1 MSFPVLIRSLIVGEP
16 DAGYV
21 LTVQNGEIG
30 LLSDLAQLSVMVKE
44 GRGDHYR
51 ENSIRIFGFN
61 LWFLSRGGLQQLVHA
76 RDRTEDPILL
86 SLDILISSCITHNL
100 SLLIVTHTRRH
111 YSMEKGEQ
119 QDLTFP
125 EKLFSDLQAYYPED

>member
-1 MSFPVLIRSLIVGEP
+1 MADWLDVVVNLMPVSLLEF
-16 DAGYV
+16 Y
-21 LTVQNGEIG
+21 Q
-30 LLSDLAQLSVMVKE
+30 
-44 GRGDHYR
+44 
-51 ENSIRIFGFN
+51 
-61 LWFLSRGGLQQLVHA
+61 
-76 RDRTEDPILL
+76 
-86 SLDILISSCITHNL
+86 HNL